1 LKLDIISIADTASKK
16 SFNKICLLGLVRTSC
31 GTSFRLTATLPP
43 SHPLPYHC
51 ARYRGYCSPLPSAA
65 VAAIRLPSPPPSS
78 LSRQMQGVTVHS
90 PSTSS
95 RGRIRPRHGP
105 EASRSSSLLFEATAF
120 QRFATRRR
128 RFGRA
133 SVPVPVGAVD
143 DEVEVVSKVLRSRPK
158 TKRAQIRLR
167 PGSSPP
173 LGCFPRPTIDAII
186 GSPIQQ
192 FESSYY
198 RPNLRILRYALRP
211 VMFMLI
217 FRTSLNILL
226 LRQSSY
232 PLNRKIFH
240 PQTTD
245 ESPVHKFPRIWSA
258 Y

>member
-1 LKLDIISIADTASKK
+1 
-16 SFNKICLLGLVRTSC
+16 
-31 GTSFRLTATLPP
+31 
-43 SHPLPYHC
+43 
-51 ARYRGYCSPLPSAA
+51 
-65 VAAIRLPSPPPSS
+65 
-78 LSRQMQGVTVHS
+78 MQGVTVHS

-120 QRFATRRR
+120 RRFAMRRR

-133 SVPVPVGAVD
+133 REPVRVGAVD
-143 DEVEVVSKVLRSRPK
+143 DEAEVVSKVLRSRPK
-158 TKRAQIRLR
+158 TKRAQIRLP
-167 PGSSPP
+167 PGSSPL
-173 LGCFPRPTIDAII
+173 LGCFHRPTIDSSI

-198 RPNLRILRYALRP
+198 RPNLRILRYALGP
-211 VMFMLI
+211 VMIMLL
-217 FRTSLNILL
+217 FRTSFNIFLI
-226 LRQSSY
+226 RQSSY

-245 ESPVHKFPRIWSA
+245 ESPVHSFPRIWSA

>member
-1 LKLDIISIADTASKK
+1 
-16 SFNKICLLGLVRTSC
+16 
-31 GTSFRLTATLPP
+31 
-43 SHPLPYHC
+43 
-51 ARYRGYCSPLPSAA
+51 
-65 VAAIRLPSPPPSS
+65 
-78 LSRQMQGVTVHS
+78 MQGVTVHS

-95 RGRIRPRHGP
+95 RGRIRPRHRP

-120 QRFATRRR
+120 RRFATRRR

-173 LGCFPRPTIDAII
+173 LGCFPRPTIDAFI

-211 VMFMLI
+211 VLFMLI
-217 FRTSLNILL
+217 LRTTLNSLL
-226 LRQSSY
+226 LRQSSN
-232 PLNRKIFH
+232 PLNRTKFH
-240 PQTTD
+240 PKRND

-258 Y
+258 F